1 MALGGKYSTR
11 TQKGQVNTVRY
22 YVEEKRNIPE
32 VSQFSPLNVR
42 ALLDRDEHLS
52 TNFSNAAECRKLP
65 QVISL
70 LCDVGVAKAVKMVL
84 PRRWVIRNSH
94 NGSRL
99 LVPS

>member
-42 ALLDRDEHLS
+42 DEHLS

-70 LCDVGVAKAVKMVL
+70 LCDVDVAKAVKMVL

-99 LVPS
+99 PS